1 MATHQGK
8 EERIRG
14 LEEHMASMEI
24 ELNAKVE
31 IAQRKMFA
39 AKEDRGMQIVKR
51 MDVRFGCAFVAVWRR
66 RAYCGR
72 LVRRL
77 THPHRSA
84 RKYLRAWCQVRVFL
98 PSRSSAFVRSL
109 RSARPPPT
117 LGGVMF
123 LTPRGST
130 TAGDGRRH
138 ARACGCGGAAAAV
151 EAHARDTGVSR
162 ANPTVKADSSMRLY
176 RRILHTAYLSKHGD
190 LYVVMDRAV

>member
-14 LEEHMASMEI
+14 LEEQLAAMEI

-39 AKEDRGMQIVKR
+39 AKEDRGIQIIKR
-51 MDVRFGCAFVAVWRR
+51 MDVRFGCAFVAAWRR

-84 RKYLRAWCQVRVFL
+84 RKLLRAWCQVRAFPPELLLCVRTVAPQSP
-98 PSRSSAFVRSL
+98 PSADV
-109 RSARPPPT
+109 
-117 LGGVMF
+117 GGVVF
-123 LTPRGST
+123 LTPRGLT

-138 ARACGCGGAAAAV
+138 ARACGCRGAAAAV
-151 EAHARDTGVSR
+151 QAYARDAGVNR
-162 ANPTVKADSSMRLY
+162 ANPTVEADSCIRLY
-176 RRILHTAYLSKHGD
+176 RRILHTARLSKHSD